1 MKASDLFVILLYS
14 IALFATFKV
23 FLLWLRGGL
32 NVTGAYEWFLRG
44 FFFSY
49 GVAVAFLFVVA
60 VVRLV
65 MEWKQ

>member
-44 FFFSY
+44 FFMAW
-49 GVAVAFLFVVA
+49 GVMTCVFVVLLI
-60 VVRLV
+60 VRLIA
-65 MEWKQ
+65 EWK